1 MGQPAARQGDSHSKG
16 AILEGSKDVRIGGMA
31 AARVGDKAKCGMG
44 SDAIVEGEAT
54 VRINNR
60 LAARMGDKH
69 SCNGPIISGCNTVRI
84 GKLNQ
89 EACMKKAAQDGAMF
103 VEADDI
109 P

>member
-16 AILEGSKDVRIGGMA
+16 AILEGSKDVRIGGMP
-31 AARVGDKAKCGMG
+31 AARIGDKAKCGMG
-44 SDAIVEGEAT
+44 TDAIVEGEAT

-69 SCNGPIISGCNTVRI
+69 SCDRPIISGCNTVRI
-84 GKLNQ
+84 GKLHQ
-89 EACMKKAAQDGAMF
+89 EACMEKAAQEAAMF
-103 VEADDI
+103 VEAESI